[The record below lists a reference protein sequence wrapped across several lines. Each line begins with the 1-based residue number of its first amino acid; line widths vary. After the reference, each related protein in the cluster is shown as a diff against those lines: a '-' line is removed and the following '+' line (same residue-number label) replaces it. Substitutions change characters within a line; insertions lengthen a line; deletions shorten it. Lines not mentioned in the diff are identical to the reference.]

1 MHDLSGN
8 QVDQL
13 FSILC
18 GQFKD
23 KDIPTVEDLVDL
35 IKSSSISPPHVEE
48 LEFTWNFKKI
58 YELIRTGNLEKHS
71 YPHAFHFVKEDVYTR
86 FRYKSFPQ
94 DLIYTPA
101 AGLKL
106 IKDGATIPPL
116 SPSTFNIP
124 DMNLDLIEADYRKYI
139 TSLKDES
146 LRNKCSKSWERRRT
160 WLEKLPRRINTM
172 RKFDIE
178 LLPKQI
184 SPKSIYEFEDETELE
199 PRELKGVEAYP
210 EVLGALKKGDNIV
223 VYSKDLVSR
232 PWIGKV
238 LDVDIENEEKCE
250 VHWFKKKSKTNYV
263 ASFNVNRTPIK
274 DTIDRSTIMFINI
287 SSTSTDLHLKITPT
301 MLKKINAE
309 YESLDSASLES

>member
-1 MHDLSGN
+1 
-8 QVDQL
+8 
-13 FSILC
+13 
-18 GQFKD
+18 
-23 KDIPTVEDLVDL
+23 
-35 IKSSSISPPHVEE
+35 
-48 LEFTWNFKKI
+48 
-58 YELIRTGNLEKHS
+58 
-71 YPHAFHFVKEDVYTR
+71 
-86 FRYKSFPQ
+86 
-94 DLIYTPA
+94 
-101 AGLKL
+101 
-106 IKDGATIPPL
+106 
-116 SPSTFNIP
+116 
-124 DMNLDLIEADYRKYI
+124 
-139 TSLKDES
+139 
-146 LRNKCSKSWERRRT
+146 
-160 WLEKLPRRINTM
+160 M

-184 SPKSIYEFEDETELE
+184 NPRSIYEFEDETELE

-263 ASFNVNRTPIK
+263 ASFNANRTPIK